1 MVAASSEST
10 LPSGTPATGTP
21 PLIFLID
28 DDRDTVQTLA
38 AILESEGYSVFGFY
52 RGPEA
57 LHAMRRRKPD
67 ALIVDIDLPGPS
79 GYAIARDIRSDYGDD
94 SPLLIGISG
103 KWVKQTD
110 RLLGEVVGFDHYCLK
125 PCEPDHLL
133 KLLEPLRHKR
143 PAPPRAPGL

>member
-1 MVAASSEST
+1 MVAASSKSIFA
-10 LPSGTPATGTP
+10 SGARAAGTP
-21 PLIFLID
+21 PLVFIID
-28 DDRDTVQTLA
+28 DERDTVHTLA

-52 RGPEA
+52 KGPDA

-79 GYAIARDIRSDYGDD
+79 GYAIARDIRADYGDD
-94 SPLLIGISG
+94 SPLLIAISG

-125 PCEPDHLL
+125 PCEPVDLL
-133 KLLEPLRHKR
+133 KLLEPLKNKAATR
-143 PAPPRAPGL
+143 